1 MSLCRDGQ
9 GCCGLLQ
16 ACIVGFLLGLP
27 CKNNAGV
34 SAFIRSTPAWMLG
47 CEFVGL
53 GGLDLLVFRHF
64 RRFDRSQYLSS
75 CFLNEAE
82 TGHKQVCIAV
92 VDLDVVRFMLGS
104 T

>member
-9 GCCGLLQ
+9 DCCGLLQ

-53 GGLDLLVFRHF
+53 AVSIF
-64 RRFDRSQYLSS
+64 LSS
-75 CFLNEAE
+75 ATSGVL
-82 TGHKQVCIAV
+82 IAV
-92 VDLDVVRFMLGS
+92 RISPAAF
-104 T
+104 